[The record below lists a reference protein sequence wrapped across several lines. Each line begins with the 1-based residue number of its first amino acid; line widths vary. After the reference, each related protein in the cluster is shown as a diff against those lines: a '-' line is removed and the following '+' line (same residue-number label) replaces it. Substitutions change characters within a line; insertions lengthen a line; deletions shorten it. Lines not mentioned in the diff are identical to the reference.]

1 MQRQSGCGDEKFL
14 MIWAGKDTVRIT
26 EEELLMGKKP
36 ENWENRRKSKGL
48 KGADVG

>member
-1 MQRQSGCGDEKFL
+1 

-26 EEELLMGKKP
+26 EEELLIGKKT

-48 KGADVG
+48 TLVKGADVR